1 MDIQIIKCFIAS
13 PSDTQNERHNCDKVI
28 NDINRD
34 LGDIYKFRLESLKW
48 EFDTYPSFNGE
59 YGQQIISNQI
69 GINTNYLL
77 VL

>member
-34 LGDIYKFRLESLKW
+34 LGDIL
-48 EFDTYPSFNGE
+48 
-59 YGQQIISNQI
+59 QI
-69 GINTNYLL
+69 
-77 VL
+77 